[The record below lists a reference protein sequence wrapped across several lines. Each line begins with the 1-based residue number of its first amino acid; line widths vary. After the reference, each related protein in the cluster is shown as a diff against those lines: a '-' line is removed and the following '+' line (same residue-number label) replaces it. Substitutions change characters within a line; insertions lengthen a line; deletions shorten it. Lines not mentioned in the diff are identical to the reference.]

1 MCNPSICNC
10 ESNKACKIGEYFNIK
25 NCSYERHFF
34 GKLVLAFEDEVLY
47 TTNALRDDKKSNV

>member
-10 ESNKACKIGEYFNIK
+10 EYNKACKIGEYFNIK

-34 GKLVLAFEDEVLY
+34 GKLVVAFEDAVLY
-47 TTNALRDDKKSNV
+47 TTDA